1 MPFDISGKTVAITG
15 VCGFIGRHL
24 ARRCLSMGAS
34 VRGLDMAIPDSFHT
48 DEPDIKVLAGDIT
61 SRDDVDRLCEGADV
75 VIHTAAVVREG
86 GDPALFQKVNVEGT
100 RNVAESAK
108 AAGVKRFVQI
118 SSVMVYGFDFPDQVD
133 ETAEL
138 RGEGNPYCETKIE
151 SERVALGFH
160 QPGGMEVVAIR
171 CGDVYGPGS
180 MPWTVRPVH
189 MMKTFQFVLVSGGR
203 GIMNHVFVDNLVD
216 GILLALQSDHTGE
229 AYNISDGVR
238 TTFKEFFGYY
248 SKMIGFRPMLSLPA
262 FLVRPGIVMAN
273 AVFRVFRIPPQVYPD
288 FVDFV
293 LRENTYSIEKAR
305 TKLGYEPAVTLDEG
319 MKKTEA
325 WLAEQGMIKKRRMT
339 NDE

>member
-1 MPFDISGKTVAITG
+1 MPFDISARTVAITG

-151 SERVALGFH
+151 SERVALEFH
-160 QPGGMEVVAIR
+160 QPGEMEVVAIR

-238 TTFKEFFGYY
+238 TTFKKFFGYY

-273 AVFRVFRIPPQVYPD
+273 AVFRLFRIPPQVYPD

-293 LRENTYSIEKAR
+293 LRESTYSIDKAR
-305 TKLGYEPAVTLDEG
+305 TKLGYEPTMSLDEG

-325 WLAEQGMIKKRRMT
+325 WLAEQGMIRKRPVT